1 MKKVRV
7 NFILVLVV
15 AALLALLVIQAFQ
28 TAQLYDRKSNE
39 FSDTFSSTLDK
50 FAIRHEK
57 AEDIRRY
64 MMLAD
69 KDFSGQYKDILKEE
83 FQHLLSAQESIS
95 IQDTSIF
102 ENGKMENY
110 LIIKGKT
117 YDSISGLT
125 AEQRVIARDVRQ
137 LRDLFHN
144 NKAGS
149 ISKDS
154 IQLTVQL
161 DQRVIQQIFKKAQ
174 FVNEMML
181 DAFKNNAY

>member
-1 MKKVRV
+1 M
-7 NFILVLVV
+7 
-15 AALLALLVIQAFQ
+15 
-28 TAQLYDRKSNE
+28 
-39 FSDTFSSTLDK
+39 
-50 FAIRHEK
+50 RHEK

-64 MMLAD
+64 MSLAD

-125 AEQRVIARDVRQ
+125 AEQKVRW
-137 LRDLFHN
+137 LVKVSRELLYLDGVFL
-144 NKAGS
+144 KS
-149 ISKDS
+149 IS
-154 IQLTVQL
+154 
-161 DQRVIQQIFKKAQ
+161 
-174 FVNEMML
+174 
-181 DAFKNNAY
+181 